1 MVSKQA
7 PNFFFLHPSR
17 FSENFKVIHTSLLAF
32 FNHKQGV
39 IDRFGGII
47 VQTTIPQSLYSAMR
61 FNFLYVDKYTFHS
74 GWFFPEDYIPYCLLR
89 FITRGEA
96 VFKINGEEIIVH
108 KNEIAYIPEGAVMS
122 CWALSDNIEF
132 YSIRFCVTARLNDSD
147 FLGEYFHIPTIT
159 KNAQESVLTYFQE
172 IYQSATSQN
181 PSRLF
186 RIRGNLELILA
197 YLTQRANAEC
207 EAEVPSEHDVPDA
220 HSLEAIRRRNAKTQN
235 INRDPRIQVV
245 VDYLTPHLN
254 EPFTIQSLSE
264 MAQVSQTSFRRLF
277 KAHTGKSP
285 SDYIREL
292 RMTSAA
298 RMLLTSDRE
307 IAEIGYQVGFSD
319 ANYFSRTFRQVFG
332 VSPHQYRRI
341 SRGQTVRARKES
353 PKL

>member
-1 MVSKQA
+1 M
-7 PNFFFLHPSR
+7 
-17 FSENFKVIHTSLLAF
+17 
-32 FNHKQGV
+32 
-39 IDRFGGII
+39 
-47 VQTTIPQSLYSAMR
+47 QTTIPQSLYSAMR

-159 KNAQESVLTYFQE
+159 KNAQESVLMYFQE

-197 YLTQRANAEC
+197 YLTQRANAEG

-298 RMLLTSDRE
+298 RMLLTSNRE

-341 SRGQTVRARKES
+341 SRGQAVRTRKES

>member
-1 MVSKQA
+1 M
-7 PNFFFLHPSR
+7 
-17 FSENFKVIHTSLLAF
+17 
-32 FNHKQGV
+32 
-39 IDRFGGII
+39 
-47 VQTTIPQSLYSAMR
+47 QTTIPQSLYSAMR

-172 IYQSATSQN
+172 IYQGATSQN

-197 YLTQRANAEC
+197 YLTQRANAEG
-207 EAEVPSEHDVPDA
+207 EAEAPSEHDVPDA

-254 EPFTIQSLSE
+254 ESFTIQSLSE

>member
-1 MVSKQA
+1 
-7 PNFFFLHPSR
+7 
-17 FSENFKVIHTSLLAF
+17 
-32 FNHKQGV
+32 
-39 IDRFGGII
+39 
-47 VQTTIPQSLYSAMR
+47 MR

-132 YSIRFCVTARLNDSD
+132 YSIRFCVTARLNNSD

-159 KNAQESVLTYFQE
+159 KNAQEGVLTYFQE
-172 IYQSATSQN
+172 IYQGATSQN

-197 YLTQRANAEC
+197 YLTQRANAEG
-207 EAEVPSEHDVPDA
+207 EAEAPSEHDVPDA

-341 SRGQTVRARKES
+341 SRGQAVRTRKES

>member
-1 MVSKQA
+1 M
-7 PNFFFLHPSR
+7 
-17 FSENFKVIHTSLLAF
+17 
-32 FNHKQGV
+32 
-39 IDRFGGII
+39 
-47 VQTTIPQSLYSAMR
+47 QTTIPQSLYSAMR

-159 KNAQESVLTYFQE
+159 KNAQESVLTYFLE

-197 YLTQRANAEC
+197 YLTQRANAEG

-254 EPFTIQSLSE
+254 ESFTIQSLSE

-341 SRGQTVRARKES
+341 SRGQAVRTRKES

>member
-1 MVSKQA
+1 M
-7 PNFFFLHPSR
+7 
-17 FSENFKVIHTSLLAF
+17 
-32 FNHKQGV
+32 
-39 IDRFGGII
+39 
-47 VQTTIPQSLYSAMR
+47 QTTIPQSLYSAMR

-108 KNEIAYIPEGAVMS
+108 KNEIAYIPEGTVMS

-132 YSIRFCVTARLNDSD
+132 YSIRFCVTARLNNSD

-197 YLTQRANAEC
+197 YLTQRANAEG
-207 EAEVPSEHDVPDA
+207 EAEAPSEHDVPDA

-341 SRGQTVRARKES
+341 SRGQAVRTRKES

>member
-1 MVSKQA
+1 MQ
-7 PNFFFLHPSR
+7 
-17 FSENFKVIHTSLLAF
+17 TS
-32 FNHKQGV
+32 
-39 IDRFGGII
+39 
-47 VQTTIPQSLYSAMR
+47 IPQSLYSAMR

-197 YLTQRANAEC
+197 YLTQRANAEG
-207 EAEVPSEHDVPDA
+207 EAEAPSEHDVPDA

-254 EPFTIQSLSE
+254 ESFTIQSLSE

>member
-1 MVSKQA
+1 MQM
-7 PNFFFLHPSR
+7 
-17 FSENFKVIHTSLLAF
+17 
-32 FNHKQGV
+32 
-39 IDRFGGII
+39 
-47 VQTTIPQSLYSAMR
+47 TIPQSLYSAMR

-197 YLTQRANAEC
+197 YLTQRANAEG

>member
-1 MVSKQA
+1 M
-7 PNFFFLHPSR
+7 
-17 FSENFKVIHTSLLAF
+17 
-32 FNHKQGV
+32 
-39 IDRFGGII
+39 
-47 VQTTIPQSLYSAMR
+47 QTTIPQSLYSAMR

-132 YSIRFCVTARLNDSD
+132 YSIRFCVTARLNNSD

-197 YLTQRANAEC
+197 YLTQRANAEG
-207 EAEVPSEHDVPDA
+207 EAEVPSERDVPDA

-341 SRGQTVRARKES
+341 SRGQAVRTRKES

>member
-1 MVSKQA
+1 M
-7 PNFFFLHPSR
+7 
-17 FSENFKVIHTSLLAF
+17 
-32 FNHKQGV
+32 
-39 IDRFGGII
+39 
-47 VQTTIPQSLYSAMR
+47 QTTIPQSLYSAMH

-159 KNAQESVLTYFQE
+159 KNAQEIVLTYFQE
-172 IYQSATSQN
+172 IYQGATSQN

-197 YLTQRANAEC
+197 YLTQRANAEG

-254 EPFTIQSLSE
+254 ESFTIQSLSE

>member
-1 MVSKQA
+1 M
-7 PNFFFLHPSR
+7 
-17 FSENFKVIHTSLLAF
+17 
-32 FNHKQGV
+32 
-39 IDRFGGII
+39 
-47 VQTTIPQSLYSAMR
+47 QTTIPQSLYSAMR

-159 KNAQESVLTYFQE
+159 KNAQESILTYFQE

-197 YLTQRANAEC
+197 YLTQRANAEG
-207 EAEVPSEHDVPDA
+207 EAEAPSEHDVPDA

>member
-1 MVSKQA
+1 M
-7 PNFFFLHPSR
+7 
-17 FSENFKVIHTSLLAF
+17 
-32 FNHKQGV
+32 
-39 IDRFGGII
+39 
-47 VQTTIPQSLYSAMR
+47 QTTIPQSLYSAMR

-132 YSIRFCVTARLNDSD
+132 YSIRFCVTARLNDID

-197 YLTQRANAEC
+197 YLTQRANAEG

-254 EPFTIQSLSE
+254 ESFTIQSLSE

-341 SRGQTVRARKES
+341 SRGQAVRTRKES

>member
-1 MVSKQA
+1 M
-7 PNFFFLHPSR
+7 
-17 FSENFKVIHTSLLAF
+17 
-32 FNHKQGV
+32 
-39 IDRFGGII
+39 
-47 VQTTIPQSLYSAMR
+47 QTTIPQSLYSAMR

-132 YSIRFCVTARLNDSD
+132 YSIRFCVTARLNNSD

-197 YLTQRANAEC
+197 YLTQRANAEG

-254 EPFTIQSLSE
+254 ESFTIQSLSE

-341 SRGQTVRARKES
+341 SRGQAVRTRKES

>member
-1 MVSKQA
+1 M
-7 PNFFFLHPSR
+7 
-17 FSENFKVIHTSLLAF
+17 
-32 FNHKQGV
+32 
-39 IDRFGGII
+39 
-47 VQTTIPQSLYSAMR
+47 QTTIPQSLYSAMR

-96 VFKINGEEIIVH
+96 AFKINGEEIIVH

-132 YSIRFCVTARLNDSD
+132 YSIRFCVTARLNNSD

-159 KNAQESVLTYFQE
+159 KNAQEGVLTYFQE
-172 IYQSATSQN
+172 IYQGATSQN

-197 YLTQRANAEC
+197 YLTQRANAEG
-207 EAEVPSEHDVPDA
+207 EAEAPSEHDVPDA

-254 EPFTIQSLSE
+254 ESFTIQSLSE

-341 SRGQTVRARKES
+341 SRGQAVRTRKES

>member
-1 MVSKQA
+1 M
-7 PNFFFLHPSR
+7 
-17 FSENFKVIHTSLLAF
+17 
-32 FNHKQGV
+32 
-39 IDRFGGII
+39 
-47 VQTTIPQSLYSAMR
+47 QTTIPQSLYSAMR
-61 FNFLYVDKYTFHS
+61 FNFLYGDKYTFHS

-197 YLTQRANAEC
+197 YLTQRANAEG

-254 EPFTIQSLSE
+254 ESFTIQSLSE

-341 SRGQTVRARKES
+341 SRGQAVRTRKES

>member
-1 MVSKQA
+1 M
-7 PNFFFLHPSR
+7 
-17 FSENFKVIHTSLLAF
+17 
-32 FNHKQGV
+32 
-39 IDRFGGII
+39 
-47 VQTTIPQSLYSAMR
+47 QTTIPQSLYSAMR

-159 KNAQESVLTYFQE
+159 KNAQASVLTYFQE

-197 YLTQRANAEC
+197 YLTQRANAEG
-207 EAEVPSEHDVPDA
+207 EAEVLSEHDVPDA

>member
-1 MVSKQA
+1 M
-7 PNFFFLHPSR
+7 
-17 FSENFKVIHTSLLAF
+17 
-32 FNHKQGV
+32 
-39 IDRFGGII
+39 
-47 VQTTIPQSLYSAMR
+47 QTTIPQSLYSAMR

-132 YSIRFCVTARLNDSD
+132 YSIRFCVTARLNNSD

-172 IYQSATSQN
+172 IYQGATSQN

-197 YLTQRANAEC
+197 YLTQRANAEG
-207 EAEVPSEHDVPDA
+207 EAEAPSEHDVPDA

-254 EPFTIQSLSE
+254 ESFTIQSLSE

-341 SRGQTVRARKES
+341 SRGQAVRARKES

>member
-1 MVSKQA
+1 
-7 PNFFFLHPSR
+7 
-17 FSENFKVIHTSLLAF
+17 
-32 FNHKQGV
+32 
-39 IDRFGGII
+39 
-47 VQTTIPQSLYSAMR
+47 MR

-96 VFKINGEEIIVH
+96 AFKINGEEIIVH

-197 YLTQRANAEC
+197 YLTQRANAEG

>member
-1 MVSKQA
+1 M
-7 PNFFFLHPSR
+7 
-17 FSENFKVIHTSLLAF
+17 
-32 FNHKQGV
+32 
-39 IDRFGGII
+39 
-47 VQTTIPQSLYSAMR
+47 QTTIPQSLYSAMR

-122 CWALSDNIEF
+122 CWALGDNIEF

-197 YLTQRANAEC
+197 YLTQRANAEG
-207 EAEVPSEHDVPDA
+207 EAEAPSEHDVPDA

-341 SRGQTVRARKES
+341 SRGQAVRTRKES

>member
-1 MVSKQA
+1 M
-7 PNFFFLHPSR
+7 
-17 FSENFKVIHTSLLAF
+17 
-32 FNHKQGV
+32 
-39 IDRFGGII
+39 
-47 VQTTIPQSLYSAMR
+47 QTTIPQSLYSAMR

-132 YSIRFCVTARLNDSD
+132 YSIRFCVTARLNNSD

-159 KNAQESVLTYFQE
+159 KNAQEGVLTYFQE

-197 YLTQRANAEC
+197 YLTQRANAEG
-207 EAEVPSEHDVPDA
+207 EAEAPSEHDVPDA

-341 SRGQTVRARKES
+341 SRGQAVRTRKES

>member
-1 MVSKQA
+1 M
-7 PNFFFLHPSR
+7 
-17 FSENFKVIHTSLLAF
+17 
-32 FNHKQGV
+32 
-39 IDRFGGII
+39 
-47 VQTTIPQSLYSAMR
+47 QTTIPQSLYSAMR

-108 KNEIAYIPEGAVMS
+108 KNEIAYIPEGTVML
-122 CWALSDNIEF
+122 CWAVSDNIEF

>member
-1 MVSKQA
+1 M
-7 PNFFFLHPSR
+7 
-17 FSENFKVIHTSLLAF
+17 
-32 FNHKQGV
+32 
-39 IDRFGGII
+39 
-47 VQTTIPQSLYSAMR
+47 QTTIPQSLYSAMR

-132 YSIRFCVTARLNDSD
+132 YSIRFCVTARLNNSD

-172 IYQSATSQN
+172 IYQGATSQN

-197 YLTQRANAEC
+197 YLTQRANAEG
-207 EAEVPSEHDVPDA
+207 EAEVLSEHDVPDA

-298 RMLLTSDRE
+298 RMLLTSNRE

>member
-1 MVSKQA
+1 M
-7 PNFFFLHPSR
+7 
-17 FSENFKVIHTSLLAF
+17 
-32 FNHKQGV
+32 
-39 IDRFGGII
+39 
-47 VQTTIPQSLYSAMR
+47 QTTIPQSLYSAMR

-197 YLTQRANAEC
+197 YLTQRANAEG

-245 VDYLTPHLN
+245 VDYLTPHQN
-254 EPFTIQSLSE
+254 ESFTIQSLSE

-341 SRGQTVRARKES
+341 SRGQAVRTRKES

>member
-1 MVSKQA
+1 M
-7 PNFFFLHPSR
+7 
-17 FSENFKVIHTSLLAF
+17 
-32 FNHKQGV
+32 
-39 IDRFGGII
+39 
-47 VQTTIPQSLYSAMR
+47 QTTIPQSLYSAMR

-132 YSIRFCVTARLNDSD
+132 YSIRFCVTARLNNSD

-197 YLTQRANAEC
+197 YLTQRANAEG

-254 EPFTIQSLSE
+254 ESFTIQSLSE

>member
-1 MVSKQA
+1 M
-7 PNFFFLHPSR
+7 
-17 FSENFKVIHTSLLAF
+17 
-32 FNHKQGV
+32 
-39 IDRFGGII
+39 
-47 VQTTIPQSLYSAMR
+47 QTTIPQSLYSAMR

-96 VFKINGEEIIVH
+96 VFKINGEEIVVH

-132 YSIRFCVTARLNDSD
+132 YSIRFCVTARLNNSD

-159 KNAQESVLTYFQE
+159 KNAQEGVLTYFQE
-172 IYQSATSQN
+172 IYQGATSQN

-197 YLTQRANAEC
+197 YLTQRANAEG
-207 EAEVPSEHDVPDA
+207 EAEAPSEHDVPDA

>member
-1 MVSKQA
+1 M
-7 PNFFFLHPSR
+7 
-17 FSENFKVIHTSLLAF
+17 
-32 FNHKQGV
+32 
-39 IDRFGGII
+39 
-47 VQTTIPQSLYSAMR
+47 QTTIPQSLYSAMR

-197 YLTQRANAEC
+197 YLTQRANAEG

-254 EPFTIQSLSE
+254 ESFTIQSLSE

-285 SDYIREL
+285 RDYLREL

-341 SRGQTVRARKES
+341 SRGQAVRTRKES

>member
-1 MVSKQA
+1 M
-7 PNFFFLHPSR
+7 
-17 FSENFKVIHTSLLAF
+17 
-32 FNHKQGV
+32 
-39 IDRFGGII
+39 
-47 VQTTIPQSLYSAMR
+47 QTTIPQSLYSAMR

-108 KNEIAYIPEGAVMS
+108 KNEIAYIPEGTVMS

-197 YLTQRANAEC
+197 YLTQRANAEG
-207 EAEVPSEHDVPDA
+207 EAEAPSEHDVPDA

-341 SRGQTVRARKES
+341 SRGQAVRARKES

>member
-1 MVSKQA
+1 M
-7 PNFFFLHPSR
+7 
-17 FSENFKVIHTSLLAF
+17 
-32 FNHKQGV
+32 
-39 IDRFGGII
+39 
-47 VQTTIPQSLYSAMR
+47 QTTIPQSLYSAMR

-74 GWFFPEDYIPYCLLR
+74 AWFFPEDYIPYCLLR

-197 YLTQRANAEC
+197 YLTQRANAEG
-207 EAEVPSEHDVPDA
+207 EAEAPSERDVPDA

>member
-1 MVSKQA
+1 M
-7 PNFFFLHPSR
+7 
-17 FSENFKVIHTSLLAF
+17 
-32 FNHKQGV
+32 
-39 IDRFGGII
+39 
-47 VQTTIPQSLYSAMR
+47 QTTIPQSLYSAMR

-132 YSIRFCVTARLNDSD
+132 YSIRFCVTARLNNSD

-197 YLTQRANAEC
+197 YLTQRANAEG
-207 EAEVPSEHDVPDA
+207 EAEAPSEHDVPDA

-254 EPFTIQSLSE
+254 ESFTIQSLSE

>member
-1 MVSKQA
+1 M
-7 PNFFFLHPSR
+7 
-17 FSENFKVIHTSLLAF
+17 
-32 FNHKQGV
+32 
-39 IDRFGGII
+39 
-47 VQTTIPQSLYSAMR
+47 QTTIPQSLYSAMR

-197 YLTQRANAEC
+197 YLTQRANAEG

-220 HSLEAIRRRNAKTQN
+220 HSLVAIRRRNAKTQN

-254 EPFTIQSLSE
+254 ESFTIQSLSE

-341 SRGQTVRARKES
+341 SRGQAVRTRKES

>member
-1 MVSKQA
+1 M
-7 PNFFFLHPSR
+7 
-17 FSENFKVIHTSLLAF
+17 
-32 FNHKQGV
+32 
-39 IDRFGGII
+39 
-47 VQTTIPQSLYSAMR
+47 QTTIPQSLYSAMR

-197 YLTQRANAEC
+197 YLTQRANAEG

-254 EPFTIQSLSE
+254 ESFTIQSLSE

-341 SRGQTVRARKES
+341 SRGQAVRTRKES

>member
-1 MVSKQA
+1 M
-7 PNFFFLHPSR
+7 
-17 FSENFKVIHTSLLAF
+17 
-32 FNHKQGV
+32 
-39 IDRFGGII
+39 
-47 VQTTIPQSLYSAMR
+47 QTTIPQSLYSAMR

-197 YLTQRANAEC
+197 YLTQRANAEG

-254 EPFTIQSLSE
+254 ESFTIQSLSE

-285 SDYIREL
+285 SDYIPEL

-341 SRGQTVRARKES
+341 SRGQAVRTRKES

>member
-1 MVSKQA
+1 M
-7 PNFFFLHPSR
+7 
-17 FSENFKVIHTSLLAF
+17 
-32 FNHKQGV
+32 
-39 IDRFGGII
+39 
-47 VQTTIPQSLYSAMR
+47 
-61 FNFLYVDKYTFHS
+61 
-74 GWFFPEDYIPYCLLR
+74 
-89 FITRGEA
+89 
-96 VFKINGEEIIVH
+96 
-108 KNEIAYIPEGAVMS
+108 
-122 CWALSDNIEF
+122 
-132 YSIRFCVTARLNDSD
+132 
-147 FLGEYFHIPTIT
+147 
-159 KNAQESVLTYFQE
+159 TYFQE

-197 YLTQRANAEC
+197 YLTQRANAEG

-254 EPFTIQSLSE
+254 ESFTIQSLSE

-341 SRGQTVRARKES
+341 SRGQAVRTRKES

>member
-1 MVSKQA
+1 M
-7 PNFFFLHPSR
+7 
-17 FSENFKVIHTSLLAF
+17 
-32 FNHKQGV
+32 
-39 IDRFGGII
+39 
-47 VQTTIPQSLYSAMR
+47 QTTIPQSLYSAMR

-197 YLTQRANAEC
+197 YLTQRANAEG

-254 EPFTIQSLSE
+254 ESFTIQSLSE

-332 VSPHQYRRI
+332 VSPHQYRRL
-341 SRGQTVRARKES
+341 SRGQAVRTRQES
-353 PKL
+353 PNV

>member
-1 MVSKQA
+1 M
-7 PNFFFLHPSR
+7 
-17 FSENFKVIHTSLLAF
+17 
-32 FNHKQGV
+32 
-39 IDRFGGII
+39 
-47 VQTTIPQSLYSAMR
+47 QTTIPQSLYSAMR

-159 KNAQESVLTYFQE
+159 KNAQEGVLTYFQE

-197 YLTQRANAEC
+197 YLTQRANAEG
-207 EAEVPSEHDVPDA
+207 EAEAPSEHDVPDA

-254 EPFTIQSLSE
+254 ESFTIQSLSE

>member
-1 MVSKQA
+1 M
-7 PNFFFLHPSR
+7 
-17 FSENFKVIHTSLLAF
+17 
-32 FNHKQGV
+32 
-39 IDRFGGII
+39 
-47 VQTTIPQSLYSAMR
+47 
-61 FNFLYVDKYTFHS
+61 
-74 GWFFPEDYIPYCLLR
+74 
-89 FITRGEA
+89 
-96 VFKINGEEIIVH
+96 
-108 KNEIAYIPEGAVMS
+108 
-122 CWALSDNIEF
+122 
-132 YSIRFCVTARLNDSD
+132 
-147 FLGEYFHIPTIT
+147 
-159 KNAQESVLTYFQE
+159 
-172 IYQSATSQN
+172 
-181 PSRLF
+181 LF
-186 RIRGNLELILA
+186 R
-197 YLTQRANAEC
+197 
-207 EAEVPSEHDVPDA
+207 S

>member
-1 MVSKQA
+1 
-7 PNFFFLHPSR
+7 
-17 FSENFKVIHTSLLAF
+17 
-32 FNHKQGV
+32 
-39 IDRFGGII
+39 
-47 VQTTIPQSLYSAMR
+47 MR

-132 YSIRFCVTARLNDSD
+132 YSIRFCVTARLNNSD

-197 YLTQRANAEC
+197 YLTQRANAEG
-207 EAEVPSEHDVPDA
+207 EAEAPSEHDVPDA

-254 EPFTIQSLSE
+254 ESFTIQSLSE

>member
-1 MVSKQA
+1 M
-7 PNFFFLHPSR
+7 
-17 FSENFKVIHTSLLAF
+17 
-32 FNHKQGV
+32 
-39 IDRFGGII
+39 
-47 VQTTIPQSLYSAMR
+47 QTTIPQSLYSAMR

-197 YLTQRANAEC
+197 YLTQRANAEG

-254 EPFTIQSLSE
+254 ESFTIQSLSE

-332 VSPHQYRRI
+332 VSPYQYRRI
-341 SRGQTVRARKES
+341 SRGQAVRTRKES

>member
-1 MVSKQA
+1 
-7 PNFFFLHPSR
+7 
-17 FSENFKVIHTSLLAF
+17 
-32 FNHKQGV
+32 
-39 IDRFGGII
+39 
-47 VQTTIPQSLYSAMR
+47 
-61 FNFLYVDKYTFHS
+61 
-74 GWFFPEDYIPYCLLR
+74 
-89 FITRGEA
+89 
-96 VFKINGEEIIVH
+96 
-108 KNEIAYIPEGAVMS
+108 MS

-132 YSIRFCVTARLNDSD
+132 YSIRFCVTARLNNSD

-159 KNAQESVLTYFQE
+159 KNAQEIVLTYFQE
-172 IYQSATSQN
+172 IYQGATSQN

-197 YLTQRANAEC
+197 YLTQRANAEG